1 MPVEPWFLELLA
13 CPVCRGKLV
22 EAADED
28 GLVCAACRVLYPIV
42 DEVPQL
48 LPESG
53 RPLDGADDRRP

>member
-13 CPVCRGKLV
+13 CPVCRGKLA

-53 RPLDGADDRRP
+53 RPLDDADGRRA